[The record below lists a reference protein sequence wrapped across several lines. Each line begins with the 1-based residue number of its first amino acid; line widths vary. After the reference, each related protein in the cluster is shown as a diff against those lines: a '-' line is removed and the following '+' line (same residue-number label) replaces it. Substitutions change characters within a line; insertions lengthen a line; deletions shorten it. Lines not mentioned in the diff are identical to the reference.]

1 MPQHKSAEKR
11 VRQNEKRRIRNRY
24 QKVRMRTLVK
34 QLEATEDKA
43 EAERLLN
50 EVKAQLDRLA
60 TKRIITPNKAA
71 HVKSRLEKQVNAL

>member
-11 VRQNEKRRIRNRY
+11 VRQNEKRRVRNRY